1 MNYWGIKK
9 WHRMKLK
16 DNDRQTGKN
25 NKKRLKKNI
34 TSKKKKKPTHTGK
47 FSKPGLTSKI
57 HNL

>member
-9 WHRMKLK
+9 WHEVKLK

-25 NKKRLKKNI
+25 NKKR
-34 TSKKKKKPTHTGK
+34 SKKSPQKKEEKKPTHPSK